1 MAASAKAELVLTV
14 IATAALTQ
22 NRAVTVAGALPAAAG
37 NSLGFAQTGGAIG
50 EAVPV
55 AVMGTAIAEAGAAI
69 AAGAAVELDA
79 SGRVVTKSAGATV
92 GRMAPGAVASAAGDM
107 VEVLLIPN

>member
-1 MAASAKAELVLTV
+1 MAAGSKAELILTV

-22 NRAVTVAGALPAAAG
+22 NRAVTVAGAVPAAAA

-55 AVMGTAIAEAGAAI
+55 VVMGTAIAEAGAAI
-69 AAGAAVELDA
+69 AAGSAVELDA
-79 SGRVVTKSAGATV
+79 SGRVILRSAGVTV
-92 GRMAPGAVASAAGDM
+92 GRMAPGAVAGAAGDM